1 MDASEFDIQTNNFF
15 QWASKDAKLWISDKV
30 KLVGT
35 RDGDQGRY
43 MVASQDISKGEKLF
57 EVPRGSALNVAT
69 FSLST
74 RDKKV
79 YNKLTTEV
87 GHWEGLIIAILYEFK
102 VMNRNSQWW
111 PYFEVLPE
119 PARLNSLMYWTD
131 EELEHLKPSGVCERV
146 DREGAEEMYARVT
159 KYIEDLEITE
169 LANITWDEFMH
180 VASIIMAYSFDMERP
195 DYEDSDEEIEEEDE
209 EEDEEGGKNTVWK
222 DGYFKSMVPM
232 ADMLNSDTQKCN
244 ANLTYSSE
252 ALIMVAVA
260 DIPNGEQIYN
270 NYGDYS
276 NSELLRR
283 YGYVEWSGSKFD
295 CGEMPLDTLLKAI
308 GVCLE
313 APRELVDKLVE
324 ILSHDSDIVE
334 DILEGEPLVME
345 SYDCFLDG
353 QILPE
358 CATLVQIL
366 TIALQLPE
374 IQQYDEKMLSGYL
387 QRIIKRVIKTVNSE
401 KITKKCLQVWK
412 TASDARL
419 QDYPS
424 HSFREP
430 SPDHVALT
438 GDSLR
443 RRMAECVLQ
452 SEVQSLQNCFSSLEQ
467 NSKIIE
473 DQQLLDMVLK
483 RKQTEEKGRQKQ
495 QKRLKK

>member
-1 MDASEFDIQTNNFF
+1 MDTSEFETKTNNFLR
-15 QWASKDAKLWISDKV
+15 WASKDAKLWISDKV
-30 KLVGT
+30 KLLGT

-43 MVASQDISKGEKLF
+43 MVATQEIIKGEKLF

-69 FSLST
+69 LSLSM
-74 RDKKV
+74 RDKQV
-79 YNKLTTEV
+79 YKKLTTEV
-87 GHWEGLIIAILYEFK
+87 GHWEGLVIAILYEFK
-102 VMNRNSQWW
+102 VMNQNSKWW

-119 PARLNSLMYWTD
+119 PARLNSLMYWTGA
-131 EELEHLKPSGVCERV
+131 ELEYLKPSGVYERV
-146 DREGAEEMYARVT
+146 DREGAEEMYARVM
-159 KYIEDLEITE
+159 KCAEDLKITE
-169 LANITWDEFMH
+169 LTNITWEEFMH

-195 DYEDSDEEIEEEDE
+195 DYEDSDEEVEESDE
-209 EEDEEGGKNTVWK
+209 EEEEEKNTVWN

-232 ADMLNSDTQKCN
+232 ADMLNSDTHKCN
-244 ANLTYSSE
+244 ANLTYSPE

-260 DIPNGEQIYN
+260 DIPSGEQIYN
-270 NYGDYS
+270 NYGEYP

-295 CGEMPLDTLLKAI
+295 CGEMPLETLLKAI
-308 GVCLE
+308 EVCLE
-313 APRELVDKLVE
+313 APRRLIDKLVE
-324 ILSHDSDIVE
+324 ILSHDNDIVE

-353 QILPE
+353 QVVPE

-366 TIALQLPE
+366 TIALQLPDV
-374 IQQYDEKMLSGYL
+374 QQYDEKTLSGYL
-387 QRIIKRVIKTVNSE
+387 QRIIKRAIKTVNSV

-452 SEVQSLQNCFSSLEQ
+452 SEVQSFQNCFSSLEQ
-467 NSKIIE
+467 RSKVIE

-483 RKQTEEKGRQKQ
+483 RKQTAEKGSQKQ